1 MTETM
6 ARETAQNYRDTITA
20 DCEAGYPFGYDE
32 DRTNYGE
39 EAELT
44 AYDWL
49 EDALDI
55 EYRVSS
61 EGEYRSARVLI
72 GWGGPNVWVDTAR
85 HQIQVSWY
93 SPLVELTLPD
103 EFIDGLNEALE
114 EIWGTR

>member
-6 ARETAQNYRDTITA
+6 ARETAEQYRDTITA
-20 DCEAGYPFGYDE
+20 DCDNGTPFGLNEDE
-32 DRTNYGE
+32 FSGE
-39 EAELT
+39 LS

-49 EDALDI
+49 HDALDI

-61 EGEYRSARVLI
+61 DGEYRSARVLI

-114 EIWGTR
+114 EIWGMR